1 VVAAAPGHVDTVRG
15 YVLDP
20 LAPEQL
26 TQLRSIGDAL
36 LSRLER
42 DGQMTALYDPGLT
55 REDD

>member
-1 VVAAAPGHVDTVRG
+1 
-15 YVLDP
+15 
-20 LAPEQL
+20 
-26 TQLRSIGDAL
+26 L